1 MMHEQLTDRDK
12 IQMQASPSQKTAD
25 KGQPSPQTSPT
36 SKHHKPAIRNYDQ
49 TGPDIA
55 KSMSTET

>member
-1 MMHEQLTDRDK
+1 
-12 IQMQASPSQKTAD
+12 MQASPSQKTAD